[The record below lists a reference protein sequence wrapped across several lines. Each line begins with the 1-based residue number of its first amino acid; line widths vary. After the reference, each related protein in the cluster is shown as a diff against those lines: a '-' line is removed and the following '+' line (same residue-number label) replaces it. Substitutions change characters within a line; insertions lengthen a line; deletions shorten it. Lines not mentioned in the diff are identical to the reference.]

1 MYKFSITLI
10 CMMLMMSCHQ
20 TEGALANNDTDAEV
34 DNNEWLSVGKDINGN
49 EYYVYD
55 DIRKDENG
63 RNLVWSK
70 TIYAK
75 KQLYFDGETLY
86 DVRYQLSI
94 YDNDFTKHQCLQYKL
109 ELNGMVVAFE
119 TLEESDND
127 WVYDIPE
134 SIGYDMTKKTRE
146 IVKSKNK

>member
-1 MYKFSITLI
+1 
-10 CMMLMMSCHQ
+10 MMLMMSCHQ